1 MRSCI
6 NYNTF
11 CKLNVQLIQREVPK
25 VIGADGGDLGSMGT
39 VQLTLS
45 IGSSKV
51 TQNFIVCREL
61 RRNIILGVD
70 FAKRNCAGIQ
80 WTMNRTRVL
89 SLNGIKAVEVEED
102 ELGIPVTASYHV
114 KIPPRHN
121 AVFEVNIHA
130 ETEGTQVIKGNK
142 HLLEKHPNMYQH
154 EIAMMSEEKSSRFP
168 LLAITNLDHVKTLH
182 LAKGEVVGFAIPES
196 SEVTYITTTNE
207 LNVKEVID
215 VKPRNWIPQR
225 KWSSHTQRIPELQ
238 AMNSEFREHSRKSRA
253 FPDRRKP
260 GERTTVRK
268 DITSTFQESTRESR
282 EHSQNSRWQGA
293 AKENSCQLS
302 TNYDAKNCE
311 VEENSQDSLKEEW
324 CELNEVV
331 ESDFLISPGDIY
343 PNRKAELED
352 ADIKEATRI
361 SFEALCEQ
369 QHEAFSKNN
378 KDIGRTQLI
387 EMEIDT
393 GDSLPVAQ
401 SPYTLPLKHYDWV
414 RQEIE
419 TLEKSGVIERSLS
432 RWASPVIVVPKKS
445 APDEPPRRRLCV
457 DYRKVNA
464 LQPEVKR
471 TDKGTGCLSLYPLP
485 KIDEMF
491 SKLGGARIFFTIDLR
506 SGYYH
511 IGLTRES
518 RAKSAFVVPMGKW
531 QFKRTPFGLSQA
543 PAYFQLLIDQV
554 LMGCSGFSMGYL
566 DDIIIFSKT
575 EEEHLQHLEEI
586 FIRLRKFGLKMK
598 REKCSFF
605 KKHIQYLGHLVSER
619 GFEPLPEKL
628 ESIRKMPAP
637 RTAKEVKQFLGLIGY
652 YRKFVPHFADI
663 SRPLTKLT
671 RHNVVFEWTEQCSKA
686 FNHLRE
692 LLMEYPI
699 LRYPDPKQGYILYTD
714 ASGIGWS
721 GVLMQEHL
729 DERGKA
735 KNHPICYVSGQF
747 RGSQLNWAALTKE
760 AYAIYMSVRRLSFY
774 VTDAEVTIRSEHL
787 PLKKFL
793 NKQTM
798 NSKVNNWAV
807 ELEQFR
813 LHLEWIPGT
822 RNLLADSLSRLLDV
836 VPDAQKTKE
845 PDDHE
850 FGSYCFEELE
860 PAKVMDKVST
870 EVIELK
876 DNSEFPNDL
885 QESRKSLEKP
895 VESEI
900 SIEEKK
906 AQESY
911 SEFSEHS
918 QNSRTES
925 AVKFF
930 EINFEEKP
938 KEKRTLLSGSE
949 CREDSQKLRGSQCI
963 EITEHEDLR
972 EIKLPLKTKQLQ
984 QLQKNDTYCRDVA
997 KKLHKDIELQ
1007 KIFIKEEGV
1016 LYRLWIE
1023 DGRTF
1028 KCILVPQVL
1037 QDFMIILA
1045 HDYSGHN
1052 GSRRTY
1058 NCLKRQ
1064 YYWPGIRKQIFRHC
1078 KKCKECI
1085 LQNQGQP
1092 EKCFGHFDSPD
1103 LPMEFIC
1110 MDLVGPIHPPSSR
1123 GNKYV
1128 LTVID
1133 MLTGFTIAVPI
1144 KNKNAETICDT
1155 YRDNIYCVFGGSSR
1169 MLTDNGSEFKNKE
1182 MQEVCDTLGLKHI
1195 FSPVY
1200 TPQSNRRLEGWH
1212 RFFKA
1217 CIAKHIRGSGVE
1229 WDELVPLVVSAYN
1242 FFPCQSSKES
1252 PFVLMFRRDP
1262 ITPVAKLLEPKP
1274 RYYGERGGA
1283 LKMDTLRRLYTIVV
1297 QNIRKAREKLP
1308 KKEEE
1313 PHQFKVNDMVLVK
1326 DPDAAV
1332 FEPRYQPNFRVTAIF
1347 GNNRIEVQ
1355 DERGHKS
1362 VRRSAHVKYIAP
1374 SEKVVNQLPSEQV
1387 VKNYGRSSKLL
1398 LAEKDI
1404 PDLHFEVKD
1413 NGDPPE
1419 KTDVMELM
1427 NVNTEDCVTEPRNSD
1442 PKTFKK
1448 FAGKCSR

>member
-1 MRSCI
+1 M
-6 NYNTF
+6 
-11 CKLNVQLIQREVPK
+11 
-25 VIGADGGDLGSMGT
+25 
-39 VQLTLS
+39 
-45 IGSSKV
+45 
-51 TQNFIVCREL
+51 
-61 RRNIILGVD
+61 D

-80 WTMNRTRVL
+80 WTTNRTRVL

-154 EIAMMSEEKSSRFP
+154 EIAMMSEEKSRRFP

-196 SEVTYITTTNE
+196 SEVTYIATTNE
-207 LNVKEVID
+207 LNVEEVID

-225 KWSSHTQRIPELQ
+225 KWSSHTQRIPEPQ
-238 AMNSEFREHSRKSRA
+238 AMNSEFREHSRKSRCVS
-253 FPDRRKP
+253 RRTRNRRDDNSKKTYHIDVS
-260 GERTTVRK
+260 GVNTRIRRTFSKFAVAECCRK
-268 DITSTFQESTRESR
+268 RINW
-282 EHSQNSRWQGA
+282 SQN
-293 AKENSCQLS
+293 
-302 TNYDAKNCE
+302 TNYDVKTCE
-311 VEENSQDSLKEEW
+311 FEEHSQDSLKQEW

-343 PNRKAELED
+343 PNRKVELED

-401 SPYTLPLKHYDWV
+401 SPYTLLLKHYDWV

-491 SKLGGARIFFTIDLR
+491 SKLGGATIFSTIDLR

-543 PAYFQLLIDQV
+543 PAYFQLLIDKV
-554 LMGCSGFSMGYL
+554 LMGCSGFAMGYL

-605 KKHIQYLGHLVSER
+605 KKHIQYLGHLVSED

-652 YRKFVPHFADI
+652 YRKFVPRFADI

-671 RHNVVFEWTEQCSKA
+671 RHNVVFEWTDQCSKA

-721 GVLMQEHL
+721 GVLTQEHL
-729 DERGKA
+729 DEKGKS

-774 VTDAEVTIRSEHL
+774 VTDVEVTIRSDHL

-845 PDDHE
+845 PDDQE
-850 FGSYCFEELE
+850 FGSYCFEDLE
-860 PAKVMDKVST
+860 PAKVMEKVST
-870 EVIELK
+870 EVIELM
-876 DNSEFPNDL
+876 DNSEYQNDS
-885 QESRKSLEKP
+885 QESRKSQEKP
-895 VESEI
+895 GESEI

-906 AQESY
+906 TQDSY
-911 SEFSEHS
+911 SEFPEHS
-918 QNSRTES
+918 QNSQTES
-925 AVKFF
+925 AVKTF
-930 EINFEEKP
+930 EIKFEEKP
-938 KEKRTLLSGSE
+938 
-949 CREDSQKLRGSQCI
+949 
-963 EITEHEDLR
+963 TE
-972 EIKLPLKTKQLQ
+972 T
-984 QLQKNDTYCRDVA
+984 
-997 KKLHKDIELQ
+997 
-1007 KIFIKEEGV
+1007 
-1016 LYRLWIE
+1016 
-1023 DGRTF
+1023 
-1028 KCILVPQVL
+1028 
-1037 QDFMIILA
+1037 
-1045 HDYSGHN
+1045 
-1052 GSRRTY
+1052 
-1058 NCLKRQ
+1058 
-1064 YYWPGIRKQIFRHC
+1064 
-1078 KKCKECI
+1078 
-1085 LQNQGQP
+1085 
-1092 EKCFGHFDSPD
+1092 
-1103 LPMEFIC
+1103 
-1110 MDLVGPIHPPSSR
+1110 
-1123 GNKYV
+1123 
-1128 LTVID
+1128 
-1133 MLTGFTIAVPI
+1133 
-1144 KNKNAETICDT
+1144 
-1155 YRDNIYCVFGGSSR
+1155 
-1169 MLTDNGSEFKNKE
+1169 
-1182 MQEVCDTLGLKHI
+1182 
-1195 FSPVY
+1195 
-1200 TPQSNRRLEGWH
+1200 
-1212 RFFKA
+1212 
-1217 CIAKHIRGSGVE
+1217 
-1229 WDELVPLVVSAYN
+1229 
-1242 FFPCQSSKES
+1242 
-1252 PFVLMFRRDP
+1252 
-1262 ITPVAKLLEPKP
+1262 
-1274 RYYGERGGA
+1274 
-1283 LKMDTLRRLYTIVV
+1283 
-1297 QNIRKAREKLP
+1297 
-1308 KKEEE
+1308 
-1313 PHQFKVNDMVLVK
+1313 
-1326 DPDAAV
+1326 
-1332 FEPRYQPNFRVTAIF
+1332 
-1347 GNNRIEVQ
+1347 
-1355 DERGHKS
+1355 
-1362 VRRSAHVKYIAP
+1362 
-1374 SEKVVNQLPSEQV
+1374 
-1387 VKNYGRSSKLL
+1387 
-1398 LAEKDI
+1398 
-1404 PDLHFEVKD
+1404 
-1413 NGDPPE
+1413 
-1419 KTDVMELM
+1419 
-1427 NVNTEDCVTEPRNSD
+1427 
-1442 PKTFKK
+1442 
-1448 FAGKCSR
+1448 